1 MFDSYSVKVDMKET
15 GRKIRELRIRNKLKV
30 EEFAE
35 IMHSSQ
41 NTIFKWQR
49 GECLPTID
57 NLLVLSSLFDTP
69 MDDIIQR
76 EGRGDEPLLP
86 VLHDKNVRRSL
97 CFYERTVDGQRGNLA
112 LELFSLLDLGK

>member
-1 MFDSYSVKVDMKET
+1 MFDSYSVKVDMKAT
-15 GRKIRELRIRNKLKV
+15 GKKIRELRIQKQLKV
-30 EEFAE
+30 DEFAE

-57 NLLVLSSLFDTP
+57 NLLVLSSLFEIP

-76 EGRGDEPLLP
+76 AERGDEPLFP
-86 VLHDKNVRRSL
+86 IN
-97 CFYERTVDGQRGNLA
+97 G
-112 LELFSLLDLGK
+112 DLVFIMI

>member
-1 MFDSYSVKVDMKET
+1 MFDSYSVKVDMKAT

>member
-1 MFDSYSVKVDMKET
+1 MFDSYSVRVDMKAT
-15 GRKIRELRIRNKLKV
+15 GRKIRELRIQKELKV

-57 NLLVLSSLFDTP
+57 NLLVLSSLFETP
-69 MDDIIQR
+69 MDEIIQR
-76 EGRGDEPLLP
+76 EEGADEPLLP
-86 VLHDKNVRRSL
+86 VIDILIML
-97 CFYERTVDGQRGNLA
+97 
-112 LELFSLLDLGK
+112 LEHRAF